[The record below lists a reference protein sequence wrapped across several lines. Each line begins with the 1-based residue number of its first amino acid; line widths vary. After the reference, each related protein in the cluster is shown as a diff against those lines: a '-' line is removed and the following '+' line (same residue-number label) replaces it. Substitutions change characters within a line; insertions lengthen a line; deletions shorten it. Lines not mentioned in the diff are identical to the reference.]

1 MPYLAVLPFLLP
13 TLPVFIALKGILNFK
28 LLLSKYV
35 KPLLILCLLFF
46 FPLSYIYSQD
56 VLNDI
61 SNQINQYNQKLVEL
75 SKSKDTLS
83 NQVAYLDSQI
93 KLTQLK
99 IQQTQ
104 ENIIILEKEIAILTD
119 RIGKLDL
126 DLNHISLVFIE
137 NVSQSYKLNKKIPPL
152 SLFFTPKLNQFLQ
165 DYKYIKTVQQNNQDI
180 LIELETARTN
190 YDLQKQKKAEKQLE
204 LTQLNQKL
212 IQQQKDL
219 STQKTAKANLLEIT
233 KNDEKK
239 YQQLKAEAEAE
250 LKALVNARLDRV
262 VNVKKGEI
270 IGIMGNT
277 GYSFG
282 AHLHFGLYD
291 LSQDKVNQ
299 WVYENDIDPLPYLA
313 QHRWP
318 MESYEITQSRGATQY
333 AYLYKDRFH
342 HGIDMVSNTKLI
354 YAIND
359 GVAYYY
365 KDKYPNQRV
374 GSGNHVKLFHPDGKM
389 TLYLHME

>member
-1 MPYLAVLPFLLP
+1 MPFLLP